1 MAGGRHYSAKEDA
14 AIRQAVADGARTEAD
29 FRPLGLILGR
39 PYQTLRHRA
48 LRLELIEPRTRTPRP
63 PKSPE
68 VAPADAPRRNNRRG
82 WDPEEDA
89 FLVKAREQGQTVRE
103 IGLALGRSW
112 SGVEGRLLQLGARE
126 RVVRDYVHDPEP
138 DRSVQ
143 TGACAKHARACL
155 RAGGFWAFSERR
167 VGAGKWAVC
176 LPMLPPPAHLWGAGQ

>member
-29 FRPLGLILGR
+29 FP
-39 PYQTLRHRA
+39 H
-48 LRLELIEPRTRTPRP
+48 
-63 PKSPE
+63 
-68 VAPADAPRRNNRRG
+68 
-82 WDPEEDA
+82 
-89 FLVKAREQGQTVRE
+89 
-103 IGLALGRSW
+103 GLALGRSW